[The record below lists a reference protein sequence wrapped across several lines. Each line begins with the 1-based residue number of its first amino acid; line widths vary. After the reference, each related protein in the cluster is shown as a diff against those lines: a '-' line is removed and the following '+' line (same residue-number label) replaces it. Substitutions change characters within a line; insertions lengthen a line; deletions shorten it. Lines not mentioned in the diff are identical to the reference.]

1 MHILWQFVDVFILYS
16 CRPLF
21 SLRKLPSCAL
31 AVVLDSCTL
40 GYLPSNLCDVSM
52 RKRIHVVHNF
62 FGSDIRHVLCFELQA
77 AVGCGLFPGSND
89 SNFANCDSEG
99 AYDLQPRRSVVPV
112 LTEKLDN
119 ACALSLLYTCRSSP
133 LCLVASAVEQKNI
146 VLHLGYQAIGN

>member
-40 GYLPSNLCDVSM
+40 GYLPSNMCDVSM

-62 FGSDIRHVLCFELQA
+62 FGSDIRHGLCFELLA
-77 AVGCGLFPGSND
+77 AVGCGLFPGYNG
-89 SNFANCDSEG
+89 SNFASCDSEE
-99 AYDLQPRRSVVPV
+99 AQDLQPRRIEVPV
-112 LTEKLDN
+112 LTRKLDN
-119 ACALSLLYTCRSSP
+119 ARALSLLYTCRSSP
-133 LCLVASAVEQKNI
+133 PLLGCLCSRELNL
-146 VLHLGYQAIGN
+146 VLHLGYEAVGN